1 MPSMIKR
8 ISICGT
14 KPITAPTPPMMPSP
28 MRPTSQPAVP
38 MLSSHAITGA
48 CIHSPTNTSLV
59 KLVTMSPMV
68 WMDTQ

>member
-1 MPSMIKR
+1 
-8 ISICGT
+8 
-14 KPITAPTPPMMPSP
+14 MMPSP